1 MTKPNLSIFWFRR
14 DLRLND
20 NAGLYHALRNSKSV
34 LAIFIFDKNILSQL
48 DNPQDARV
56 SFLMETVL
64 ELKKNLEIVGSSL
77 GIFYDTPQ
85 AVFKNLAEQY
95 DIKSVFTNRDYEPY
109 ALQRDE
115 NIKLFLASKNIDFQT
130 FKDHVIFEKL
140 EVCKDDGLPYTVFTP
155 YSRKWLAKLDSKHIT
170 ENGQTISFYL
180 KTYPTANY
188 YQNFWKCPPLSNWRL
203 EDLGFQKSS
212 ISIPSAT
219 VARSVVKHYNETRNF
234 PALEQGTSKLG
245 IHFRFGTISIREK
258 AFSAQQLNA
267 TFLNELI
274 WRDFYSQILTNFRHI
289 GEGKSFRLEYDAIA
303 WREGIDAEQDFRRWC
318 EGKTG
323 YALVD
328 AGMRE
333 LNATG
338 YMHNRVRMIV
348 SSFLCKHLLL
358 NWRWGERYFA
368 EKLLDFDMASNNGG
382 WQWAAGSG
390 TDAAP
395 YFRIFSP
402 SEQQK
407 KFDAKNEYIRRWV
420 KEYGTP
426 NYPAPMIDHK
436 FARERCLLVYK
447 NGLKKT

>member
-1 MTKPNLSIFWFRR
+1 MTKPKLNIFWFRR
-14 DLRLND
+14 DLRLDD
-20 NAGLYHALRNSKSV
+20 NAGLYHALRSPKSV
-34 LAIFIFDKNILSQL
+34 LPIFIFDKNILLHL
-48 DNPQDARV
+48 DNQADARV

-64 ELKKNLEIVGSSL
+64 ALKNQLENQGSSL
-77 GIFYDTPQ
+77 AIFYDTPET
-85 AVFKNLAEQY
+85 VFKHLVEIY
-95 DIKSVFTNRDYEPY
+95 DIESVFTNRDYEPY

-115 NIKLFLASKNIDFQT
+115 KIRLFLQSKNIDFQT

-155 YSRKWLAKLDSKHIT
+155 YSRKWLAKLESQKVLV
-170 ENGQTISFYL
+170 EGQYISFYL
-180 KTYPTANY
+180 KAYPTEKY
-188 YQNFWKCPPLSNWRL
+188 HQNFWKCPPLSNWRL
-203 EDLGFQKSS
+203 EDIGFQKSA
-212 ISIPSAT
+212 IWIPSPK
-219 VARSVVKHYNETRNF
+219 VARSVVKMYDQTRNF
-234 PALEQGTSKLG
+234 PALAQGTTKLG
-245 IHFRFGTISIREK
+245 VHFRFGTISIREK
-258 AFSAQQLNA
+258 ALAAQRLNA

-274 WRDFYSQILTNFRHI
+274 WRDFYSQILANFSHI
-289 GEGKSFRLEYDAIA
+289 GEGKAFRRDYDTIE
-303 WREGIDAEQDFRRWC
+303 WRQGSEAERDFRRWC

-323 YALVD
+323 YPMVD

-358 NWRWGERYFA
+358 DWRWGEAYFA
-368 EKLLDFDMASNNGG
+368 KKLLDFDLASNNGG

-395 YFRIFSP
+395 YFRIFNP
-402 SEQQK
+402 TEQQK
-407 KFDAKNEYIRRWV
+407 KFDEKGEYVRRWV

-426 NYPAPMIDHK
+426 TYPTPMIDHA

-447 NGLKKT
+447 NGLKK

>member
-1 MTKPNLSIFWFRR
+1 MTKPKLNIFWFRR
-14 DLRLND
+14 DLRLDD
-20 NAGLYHALRNSKSV
+20 NAGLYHALRSGKSV
-34 LAIFIFDKNILSQL
+34 LPIFIFDKNILLHL
-48 DNPQDARV
+48 DNQADARV

-64 ELKKNLEIVGSSL
+64 ALKNQLENQGSSL
-77 GIFYDTPQ
+77 AIFYDTPES
-85 AVFKNLAEQY
+85 VFKHLVEIY
-95 DIKSVFTNRDYEPY
+95 DIESVFTNRDYEPY

-115 NIKLFLASKNIDFQT
+115 KIKIFLQSKNIDFQT

-155 YSRKWLAKLDSKHIT
+155 YSRKWLAKLESQKVLV
-170 ENGQTISFYL
+170 EGQHISFYL
-180 KTYPTANY
+180 KAYPTEKY
-188 YQNFWKCPPLSNWRL
+188 HQNFWKCPPLSNWQL
-203 EDLGFQKSS
+203 TDIGFQKSA
-212 ISIPSAT
+212 IAIPSLT
-219 VARSVVKHYNETRNF
+219 VARSVVKMYDQTRNF
-234 PALEQGTSKLG
+234 PALAQGTTKLG

-258 AFSAQQLNA
+258 ALTAQRLNA

-274 WRDFYSQILTNFRHI
+274 WRDFYSQILANFSHI
-289 GEGKSFRLEYDAIA
+289 GEGKAFRREYDAIE
-303 WREGIDAEQDFRRWC
+303 WRQGSEAERDFRRWC

-323 YALVD
+323 YPMVD

-358 NWRWGERYFA
+358 DWRWGEAYFA
-368 EKLLDFDMASNNGG
+368 KKLLDFDLASNNGG

-395 YFRIFSP
+395 YFRIFNP
-402 SEQQK
+402 TEQQK
-407 KFDAKNEYIRRWV
+407 KFDEKGEYVRRWV

-426 NYPAPMIDHK
+426 TYPTTLIDHK

-447 NGLKKT
+447 NGLKK

>member
-1 MTKPNLSIFWFRR
+1 
-14 DLRLND
+14 
-20 NAGLYHALRNSKSV
+20 
-34 LAIFIFDKNILSQL
+34 
-48 DNPQDARV
+48 
-56 SFLMETVL
+56 
-64 ELKKNLEIVGSSL
+64 
-77 GIFYDTPQ
+77 
-85 AVFKNLAEQY
+85 
-95 DIKSVFTNRDYEPY
+95 
-109 ALQRDE
+109 
-115 NIKLFLASKNIDFQT
+115 
-130 FKDHVIFEKL
+130 
-140 EVCKDDGLPYTVFTP
+140 
-155 YSRKWLAKLDSKHIT
+155 LDSKHIT

-180 KTYPTANY
+180 KAYPTANY
-188 YQNFWKCPPLSNWRL
+188 YQNFWKCPPLSNWGL

-420 KEYGTP
+420 KEYGTQ